1 MADLT
6 NSHSLTDF
14 QRNARAFIDGLNQ
27 TREPVLLTVNGK
39 VQAVLLDPVTFQ
51 QMEARFER
59 ERFIAEVREGLKDVD
74 EGRVRPLDDVL
85 ADIKTKYGF

>member
-85 ADIKTKYGF
+85 AEIKTKYGF